1 MGISGDW
8 SLRRYGYRTL
18 CSHCNLGAL
27 SFSRPN
33 NLFTLEKDCGGRYK
47 NLLLTRVI
55 LGRSVV
61 VSDYA
66 KVLYPHPNPTRGE
79 GAPMCEIFIDLRESK
94 LTLTEV
100 IRKIEDIQSENPD
113 LEIFLDGDM
122 LAIRGRPRPEI
133 SDLRVLTLEEP

>member
-1 MGISGDW
+1 
-8 SLRRYGYRTL
+8 
-18 CSHCNLGAL
+18 
-27 SFSRPN
+27 
-33 NLFTLEKDCGGRYK
+33 
-47 NLLLTRVI
+47 
-55 LGRSVV
+55 
-61 VSDYA
+61 
-66 KVLYPHPNPTRGE
+66 
-79 GAPMCEIFIDLRESK
+79 MCEIFIDLRESK